1 LITLKKAKEVRI
13 SVSDKGGE
21 FVLMS
26 GTMDNMLMEKHLSND
41 VLYRPCKNLTQIS
54 ENEINEVWEYVGKKN
69 NLNER
74 AIQRLKTTHSQC
86 PVIYLLTKTH
96 KFPDNVPSTNLVL
109 DDIKVRPI
117 ITGCGGPAD
126 KVSWLIQVICNPL
139 LQFVKAHLRN
149 TEQLL
154 RNLRSMQNG
163 ELKNKFLFSL
173 DVVSLYPSVN
183 NDAAIDTLRSYL
195 ERERNNIHLYHNCF
209 SWKRKNFTN
218 SFEV

>member
-1 LITLKKAKEVRI
+1 LWELITLKKAKEVRI

-41 VLYRPCKNLTQIS
+41 VLYRPCGNLTQIS

-126 KVSWLIQVICNPL
+126 NVSWLIQVICNPL

-149 TEQLL
+149 TGQLL

-183 NDAAIDTLRSYL
+183 NDAAIDTLRSYFIP
-195 ERERNNIHLYHNCF
+195 R
-209 SWKRKNFTN
+209 KRKEQYSSIPIFCG
-218 SFEV
+218 

>member
-1 LITLKKAKEVRI
+1 MINKHKSRPVQPNLSQCQLETLSELIALKKAKEVRI

-26 GTMDNMLMEKHLSND
+26 STMDNKLMKKHLSND
-41 VLYRPCKNLTQIS
+41 VLYRPYKDLIQKS

-69 NLNER
+69 HLNER
-74 AIQRLKTTHSQC
+74 SIQRLNTTHSQC

-96 KFPDNVPSTNLVL
+96 KLPDNIPSSNVVL
-109 DDIKVRPI
+109 DDINVRPVI
-117 ITGCGGPAD
+117 SGCGGPAE
-126 KVSWLIQVICNPL
+126 KVSWLIQVICNLL

-154 RNLRSMQNG
+154 RNLHSMQHG

-173 DVVSLYPSVN
+173 DVVSLYPSVF
-183 NDAAIDTLRSYL
+183 IY
-195 ERERNNIHLYHNCF
+195 I
-209 SWKRKNFTN
+209 NFRWQT
-218 SFEV
+218 SFY